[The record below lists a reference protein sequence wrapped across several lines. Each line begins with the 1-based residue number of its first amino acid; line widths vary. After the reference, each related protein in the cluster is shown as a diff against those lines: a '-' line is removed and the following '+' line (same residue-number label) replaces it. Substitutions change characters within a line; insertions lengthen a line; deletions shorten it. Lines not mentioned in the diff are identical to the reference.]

1 MSRLADRAKSY
12 PLASFGAALLPPE
25 LGGPLPAQFVQRVD
39 RYVTRLPATSRFA
52 VRAGLASLAAASY
65 LTTGRSLPRLHPDE
79 RARVLHRIAALSPEV
94 AAAVEGLK
102 AIVLLANGADTY
114 AHELLAR
121 AQEHDAARPDAELTV
136 ILSADS
142 PSVTR
147 ADAVVVGSGAGGA
160 MVARTL
166 ARAGL
171 DVVVLEEGRRWTVE
185 EFRSTHPVDRYAG
198 LYRGAGATVAL
209 GRPAVVLPMGRAV
222 GGTTVVNSGTCFRP
236 SLAVQRRWRDEFG
249 LGLADPD
256 QLGRRLD
263 DAEQTLRVAPVPL
276 EIMGRNGRLLLQ
288 AAKSLGWRAAPI
300 PRNAPGCRGC
310 CQCAIGCPSN
320 AKFGVHLNALPQACA
335 AGARIIS
342 WARVERILHRA
353 GRAYGVRARRPDG
366 TTLDVL
372 ADAVVVA
379 AGATETPGLLRRSGL
394 GGHATGPQPCAAPGN
409 YAGRALRRRRLRVAR
424 GAAERGGSRV
434 SRIRRRA
441 DRGHLHTAGHGVDGL
456 PRLRGRAAP
465 LARPGAADRNIR
477 GDGGRSGRRHGAVGA
492 RRDGGAL

>member
-353 GRAYGVRARRPDG
+353 
-366 TTLDVL
+366 
-372 ADAVVVA
+372 VA
-379 AGATETPGLLRRSGL
+379 AQRSWWAP
-394 GGHATGPQPCAAPGN
+394 ATGPQPCAAPGN

>member
-288 AAKSLGWRAAPI
+288 AAKSLGWRAAPTRAMRRGAVAVASARSAA
-300 PRNAPGCRGC
+300 PATPSSACTSTPCRKPARPARGSSPGRGSNGSCTAPGGPMACEPAGPTAPHSTCWPTRSSSPPVRRRRQDCCGAAVLVGTRDWATTLRCTRQLCWPGSSTTTSSRGAGC
-310 CQCAIGCPSN
+310 C
-320 AKFGVHLNALPQACA
+320 
-335 AGARIIS
+335 
-342 WARVERILHRA
+342 
-353 GRAYGVRARRPDG
+353 RARRFTSFTNP
-366 TTLDVL
+366 
-372 ADAVVVA
+372 
-379 AGATETPGLLRRSGL
+379 
-394 GGHATGPQPCAAPGN
+394 
-409 YAGRALRRRRLRVAR
+409 
-424 GAAERGGSRV
+424 
-434 SRIRRRA
+434 
-441 DRGHLHTAGHGVDGL
+441 TAC
-456 PRLRGRAAP
+456 
-465 LARPGAADRNIR
+465 
-477 GDGGRSGRRHGAVGA
+477 
-492 RRDGGAL
+492 

>member
-160 MVARTL
+160 
-166 ARAGL
+166 
-171 DVVVLEEGRRWTVE
+171 
-185 EFRSTHPVDRYAG
+185 
-198 LYRGAGATVAL
+198 
-209 GRPAVVLPMGRAV
+209 
-222 GGTTVVNSGTCFRP
+222 
-236 SLAVQRRWRDEFG
+236 
-249 LGLADPD
+249 
-256 QLGRRLD
+256 
-263 DAEQTLRVAPVPL
+263 
-276 EIMGRNGRLLLQ
+276 
-288 AAKSLGWRAAPI
+288 
-300 PRNAPGCRGC
+300 
-310 CQCAIGCPSN
+310 
-320 AKFGVHLNALPQACA
+320 
-335 AGARIIS
+335 
-342 WARVERILHRA
+342 
-353 GRAYGVRARRPDG
+353 
-366 TTLDVL
+366 
-372 ADAVVVA
+372 
-379 AGATETPGLLRRSGL
+379 
-394 GGHATGPQPCAAPGN
+394 TG
-409 YAGRALRRRRLRVAR
+409 
-424 GAAERGGSRV
+424 
-434 SRIRRRA
+434 
-441 DRGHLHTAGHGVDGL
+441 
-456 PRLRGRAAP
+456 RLRGVEGVWVADASILP
-465 LARPGAADRNIR
+465 SCPEVNPQLSIMAMALAVADQTV
-477 GDGGRSGRRHGAVGA
+477 AKVVGV
-492 RRDGGAL
+492 R